1 MDRLPFFF
9 FFFIAAYL
17 FLKLIAV
24 KEWNEDKVS
33 SRHPRSYGNEN
44 VDDEAGQSVP
54 VTVPEQGKGQV

>member
-9 FFFIAAYL
+9 FIATYL

-54 VTVPEQGKGQV
+54 EQGKGQV